1 MAFRLEEKKYTQ
13 TLDHVRFSDASP
25 NLPTRSTGGAPQMSV
40 FVPGCKTRGCRST
53 SQRANTPRTSPAA
66 APPSRAGVEA
76 LLVVA
81 GVVWTVGGDWETMPF
96 DELGEDGVAIEAGAV
111 ACAFSSPRRAL
122 RRAFASSST
131 SSNVSCFTARM
142 EYHQTPTANEPTRR
156 PVRAFRTR

>member
-1 MAFRLEEKKYTQ
+1 MAFGLEEKKYTQ

-40 FVPGCKTRGCRST
+40 FVPRCKTRGCHST

-66 APPSRAGVEA
+66 ATPSRAGVEA
-76 LLVVA
+76 MVVVA

>member
-1 MAFRLEEKKYTQ
+1 MAFGLEEKKYTQ

-25 NLPTRSTGGAPQMSV
+25 NLPTRSTGGASQMSV

-53 SQRANTPRTSPAA
+53 SQRANTPRTSPTAA
-66 APPSRAGVEA
+66 TPSRAGVEA
-76 LLVVA
+76 LVVVA
-81 GVVWTVGGDWETMPF
+81 SVVWIVGGGWETTPY
-96 DELGEDGVAIEAGAV
+96 DELGEEVGAV